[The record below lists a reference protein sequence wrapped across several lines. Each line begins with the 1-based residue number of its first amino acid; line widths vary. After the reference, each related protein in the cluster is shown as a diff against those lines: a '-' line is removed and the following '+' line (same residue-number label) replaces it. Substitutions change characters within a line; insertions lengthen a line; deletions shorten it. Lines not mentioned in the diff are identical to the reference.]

1 MNQSNY
7 NYVKFC
13 KIGESRGARPC
24 APTGVIDLWRVQH
37 NDQRGLFLLT
47 YLEVLFKLFVKL
59 VDAST

>member
-13 KIGESRGARPC
+13 KIGESCRGARPC

-47 YLEVLFKLFVKL
+47 YLVGINTTMHHQFKK
-59 VDAST
+59 